1 MELPK
6 ILRKTFWLKDYQRL
20 GHQDLAKPKKSSQRQ
35 TFDALTPEDEL
46 MVFYENL
53 KSVGLGFYFL
63 DEEEIRLLKKN
74 R

>member
-20 GHQDLAKPKKSSQRQ
+20 GQGLAKPKKSSQQQ
-35 TFDALTPEDEL
+35 TFDALTLEDQL
-46 MVFYENL
+46 MVFHENL
-53 KSVGLGFYFL
+53 KSVGLDFYFL
-63 DEEEIRLLKKN
+63 KEEEIRLLKKN

>member
-20 GHQDLAKPKKSSQRQ
+20 GQDLAKPKKSSQQQ

-53 KSVGLGFYFL
+53 KSVGLGSNFL